1 MLKYIESWF
10 YKEEEKCPENCECA
24 KCKPVKK
31 SVKFFVP
38 ITKMPCTFDS
48 ITKD

>member
-10 YKEEEKCPENCECA
+10 STEPEKCKEGCECK

-31 SVKFFVP
+31 SVKFFIP
-38 ITKMPCTFDS
+38 ATEMPCSFDPN
-48 ITKD
+48 IKD